1 MRGTLFSTAA
11 ALAAAIAL
19 SADCFAEECFFDS
32 DGVRIHY
39 QIEGEGPPV
48 VLVHG
53 FLATGDLNWRTN
65 GVIQRLAAEH
75 RVVVVDN
82 RGHGKSDQPLSPDAY
97 GEAMAAD
104 VVRLMDHLAIE
115 KAHIVGYSMGGMIA
129 IKVCATRPDRV
140 VGAVIGGMGWLPKGP
155 VRARPT
161 PPDLPPAFAAKQAC
175 AAAFPALG
183 TTEQEFRAIRVP
195 MTVVVG
201 EEDRLIERVRALESL
216 RPDVPVVRI
225 PGANHVS
232 CIWREEFKEAI
243 CKAVERPPDADR

>member
-1 MRGTLFSTAA
+1 MHWTARYTVA
-11 ALAAAIAL
+11 VASVFIA
-19 SADCFAEECFFDS
+19 SNAFGESGFFDS
-32 DGVRIHY
+32 EGVRIHY

-48 VLVHG
+48 VLIHG
-53 FLATGDLNWRTN
+53 YLATGDLNWRVN
-65 GVIQRLAAEH
+65 GVVGRLAADH

-82 RGHGKSDQPLSPDAY
+82 RGHGKSDQPLTPDAY

-129 IKVCATRPDRV
+129 IKICATRPERV
-140 VGAVIGGMGWLPKGP
+140 AAAVVGGMGWLPKGP
-155 VRARPT
+155 VRDRPS
-161 PPDLPPAFAAKQAC
+161 PPNLPAAFAAKQAC

-183 TTEQEFRAIRVP
+183 TTEEEFQAIRVP

-201 EEDRLIERVRALESL
+201 EEDGLIERVRALESL
-216 RPDVPVVRI
+216 RPDIPVVRI

-232 CIWREEFKEAI
+232 CIWRDEFKDAI
-243 CKAVERPPDADR
+243 HKAVERPPVVRD